1 MEYFNFTANHSHE
14 RYSASCEV
22 IADLVNLENR
32 EHLPSYFLI
41 VSVTTIV
48 INAVFTIIAMLGNAL
63 VIISIWRTPSL
74 HSPSNVLICSLSVSD
89 FLVGFVSQ
97 PSIVIRNTA
106 QILGYFDTYCKT
118 FVFHIISSAVF
129 ATASLVTLTVMSVDR
144 YLALRLHMR
153 YNSVVTVQKIAA
165 VVLGYWIFIIILTS
179 LMWIYIR
186 NIGSVIFIPA
196 YSLPCILICCWCYW
210 KIFQIIRRHRR
221 QIRRDQ
227 IHVISG
233 TNSANH
239 YPDMARYRRT
249 ANSLLYIIGALAL
262 CYLPLAL
269 IVLISLHSGHGKR
282 DMELATAIQI
292 SVTVLLLN
300 SSLNPLIYFWRITE
314 LRLAARKSLEDI
326 KGYVVKCF
334 S

>member
-1 MEYFNFTANHSHE
+1 MENFNSTRKPNLE
-14 RYSASCEV
+14 SASCEV
-22 IADLVNLENR
+22 IAGLVGLVKR

-41 VSVTTIV
+41 VSVTSIV
-48 INAVFTIIAMLGNAL
+48 INAVCAVIAMFGNAL

-89 FLVGFVSQ
+89 FLVGFISQ
-97 PSIVIRNTA
+97 PSFLMLLISTICEN
-106 QILGYFDTYCKT
+106 FDLSCRMYAI
-118 FVFHIISSAVF
+118 HLISGTLF

-153 YNSVVTVQKIAA
+153 YNSVVTVRKIVA
-165 VVLGYWIFIIILTS
+165 VVLGYWILVIPFSIAPWLSIRSRGTMIAFPIL
-179 LMWIYIR
+179 
-186 NIGSVIFIPA
+186 N
-196 YSLPCILICCWCYW
+196 LPCILICCWCYW

-249 ANSLLYIIGALAL
+249 ANSLLYIIGALLL
-262 CYLPLAL
+262 CYLPLVFSLL
-269 IVLISLHSGHGKR
+269 IKLGINEDNFYIS
-282 DMELATAIQI
+282 AAIQI
-292 SVTVLLLN
+292 SMTFVFLN
-300 SSLNPLIYFWRITE
+300 SSLNPPIYFWRVTE
-314 LRLAARKSLEDI
+314 LRLAARKSLRDI
-326 KGYVVKCF
+326 NGYVLKYF

>member
-1 MEYFNFTANHSHE
+1 MEYFNFTANYSLK
-14 RYSASCEV
+14 RYSSSCEV
-22 IADLVNLENR
+22 IADLVDLEMRKYPRN
-32 EHLPSYFLI
+32 YFLI
-41 VSVTTIV
+41 VCVTSIV
-48 INAVFTIIAMLGNAL
+48 INAVFAVIAMFGNAL

-97 PSIVIRNTA
+97 PCFVIRNTA

-118 FVFHIISSAVF
+118 FVFHIISSALF

-153 YNSVVTVQKIAA
+153 YNSVVTVRKIAA
-165 VVLGYWIFIIILTS
+165 VVLGFWIVILTLILLLWFFLFS
-179 LMWIYIR
+179 RGTL
-186 NIGSVIFIPA
+186 VAFLA
-196 YSLPCILICCWCYW
+196 LDLPCLLICCWCYW

-227 IHVISG
+227 VHVISG

-262 CYLPLAL
+262 CYLPFLVSMCLSILSEKENMTIAA
-269 IVLISLHSGHGKR
+269 
-282 DMELATAIQI
+282 ATQI
-292 SVTVLLLN
+292 SITVLLFLN
-300 SSLNPLIYFWRITE
+300 SSLNPSIYFWRVTE
-314 LRLAARKSLEDI
+314 LRLAARKSLRDI
-326 KGYVVKCF
+326 KGYVVKYF